1 VAKPDRVTTNIA
13 FGGPGLR
20 TAFVTLSMSG
30 RLVPLPWE
38 TPGLPLSFLN
48 R

>member
-1 VAKPDRVTTNIA
+1 MPDPVTTNIA

-30 RLVPLPWE
+30 RLVSVPWDR
-38 TPGLPLSFLN
+38 PGLALNFLT